1 MTNIKLFLFFIIA
14 TISFTASAQQLKIA
28 YINSQ
33 QLLEKTPEAK
43 TANDQLLQM
52 ANELDSLYQQYIM
65 EYQKLANEIQTNT
78 SLSAVAREAKMQ
90 DIGLLEQRIQQYEQE
105 SQQRIDA
112 RKKELYQPVIEKLT
126 QTIKDVAKE
135 NGYTYVIDNSLGV
148 IISAPE
154 GDDILPLV
162 QKKLNIQ

>member
-1 MTNIKLFLFFIIA
+1 M
-14 TISFTASAQQLKIA
+14 
-28 YINSQ
+28 
-33 QLLEKTPEAK
+33 
-43 TANDQLLQM
+43 
-52 ANELDSLYQQYIM
+52 
-65 EYQKLANEIQTNT
+65 
-78 SLSAVAREAKMQ
+78 AREAKMQ